1 MRHRPATFTGRLVAA
16 AMMTFAVSA
25 SPASASTGLLDAIL
39 KPIRS
44 VGDALTEKPNK
55 KQARRHTGKA
65 QPPDPAKRRPKYR
78 LSFFDQLS
86 AHLSSTRAV
95 VPDPTHERPG
105 TVVVDTRAKQLYLVL
120 EEGQALRYAIGV
132 GREGFTWRGTTMVG
146 RKAEWPDWSP
156 PPRMLKRQP
165 DLPRHM
171 AGGLGNPLGARALY
185 LHAGGHDTMFR
196 IHGTNESWSIGRN
209 VSSGCIRLMNSDVA
223 DLYERVPVGAK
234 VVVR

>member
-1 MRHRPATFTGRLVAA
+1 MVL
-16 AMMTFAVSA
+16 AVSIP
-25 SPASASTGLLDAIL
+25 PASASPGPLDALL

-44 VGDALTEKPNK
+44 IGDALTGKPRK
-55 KQARRHTGKA
+55 KQAPRHAAKPRPHVA
-65 QPPDPAKRRPKYR
+65 AKRRREYR

-86 AHLSSTRAV
+86 AHLSPTRAV
-95 VPDPTHERPG
+95 VPNPTHEQPG
-105 TVVVDTRAKQLYLVL
+105 TMVVDTRAKRLYLVL
-120 EEGQALRYAIGV
+120 DDGQALRYAIGV
-132 GREGFTWRGTTMVG
+132 GREGFQWRGTTTVG

-165 DLPRHM
+165 YLPRHM

-209 VSSGCIRLMNSDVA
+209 VSSGCIRLMNDDVA